1 MTKQDTHTYICI
13 YVCIHTCMDECMDGW
28 MDAWVGGWADAWIHR
43 CTDGCMEG
51 WLDDVGR
58 TDAWMYAACMYI
70 GKQVCNIYIYIH
82 TYVHI

>member
-1 MTKQDTHTYICI
+1 
-13 YVCIHTCMDECMDGW
+13 

-43 CTDGCMEG
+43 CTDDCMEG

-70 GKQVCNIYIYIH
+70 GK
-82 TYVHI
+82 